1 MFFSEPQVSFFKE
14 TKLQIKEFWV
24 NRQQFRDIKAV
35 TIEAPPIAA
44 GEVRV
49 AVDRCA
55 LTANNISYAVS
66 GDAIGYWGYFP
77 ASEGWGKIPVWGFA
91 DVVESQCDTVPV
103 GERIWGFFPMA
114 SHLTLAPGKVTMAD
128 FIDFAP
134 HRSELP
140 ALYNKYQRTAAE
152 PPMLRGFEDER
163 SLFFPLFATSW
174 ILYDYLIDNDFFGAQ
189 QVVIGS
195 VSSKTAFGLAC
206 MLHGDKK
213 ISQKVVGLTSPRNV
227 DFVKSLGCCDQVLT
241 YDNIAAIDSDL
252 RTAFVDMSG
261 NPQVLAS
268 VHRHVGENVVESCK
282 VGATHWEESG
292 VLSTEADLS
301 APASDL
307 PGVKPRFFFAP
318 KHFGKREK
326 EWGPGSVLMKAF
338 GGAMKVVGEIK
349 QKVKIEQVSGDDAI
363 IGRYLEVLNNQLPPD
378 TGLIISV
385 RV

>member
-1 MFFSEPQVSFFKE
+1 M
-14 TKLQIKEFWV
+14 QIKEFWV
-24 NRQQFRDIKAV
+24 SRKQFREIKTV
-35 TIEAPPIAA
+35 VVEAPPIAD

-49 AVDRCA
+49 AIDKCA

-77 ASEGWGKIPVWGFA
+77 AAEGWGKIPVWGFA
-91 DVVESQCDTVPV
+91 DVVESRCAGLPV
-103 GERIWGFFPMA
+103 GERIWGFFPIA
-114 SHLTLAPGKVTMAD
+114 SHLTLVPGKVTPAD

-134 HRSELP
+134 HRRELP

-152 PPMLRGFEDER
+152 PSMLRSFENER

-195 VSSKTAFGLAC
+195 VSSKTGFGLAC
-206 MLHGDKK
+206 MLHGDKTV
-213 ISQKVVGLTSPRNV
+213 SQRVVGLTSPRNV
-227 DFVKSLGCCDQVLT
+227 DFVKSLGCCDEVVT
-241 YDNIAAIDSDL
+241 YDNITAIDPDL
-252 RTAFVDMSG
+252 QTAFVDMSG
-261 NPQVLAS
+261 SLEVLAS
-268 VHRHVGENVVESCK
+268 VHRHIGENVVESRK

-292 VLSTEADLS
+292 VLSSEADLS
-301 APASDL
+301 APALTL

-318 KHFGKREK
+318 KHFDKREK

-338 GGAMKVVGEIK
+338 GSAMKVVGEIK
-349 QKVKIEQVSGDDAI
+349 TKVKIEHVSGDDAI
-363 IGRYLEVLNNQLPPD
+363 IQRYLEVLNNQLPPD
-378 TGLIISV
+378 TGLMITV